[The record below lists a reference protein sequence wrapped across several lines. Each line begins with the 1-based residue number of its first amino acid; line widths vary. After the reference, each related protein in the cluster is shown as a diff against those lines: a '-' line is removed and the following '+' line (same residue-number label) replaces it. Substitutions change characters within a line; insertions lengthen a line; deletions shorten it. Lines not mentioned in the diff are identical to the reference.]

1 MTWWKLDLN
10 WALNVNFFDNVL
22 VWEYM
27 KVNKKNYPTFCWID
41 LINLQF
47 DNDMFSLCEINSQY
61 IWVKST
67 KACLEIYKKSIYV
80 YRLLKTF

>member
-27 KVNKKNYPTFCWID
+27 KVNKKNYPTFCW
-41 LINLQF
+41 
-47 DNDMFSLCEINSQY
+47 
-61 IWVKST
+61 WVI
-67 KACLEIYKKSIYV
+67 EMDW
-80 YRLLKTF
+80 FN